1 MSGPVKIVEMGA
13 QLSQQG
19 GSGLVLFSALISINL
34 AVLNSLPLP
43 LLDGWQMMMLA
54 IQSVRGRPVS
64 ERIQMA
70 FVQSGF
76 LLLVGLTLVLIVRD
90 TTQLPVVQQLMG
102 R

>member
-1 MSGPVKIVEMGA
+1 MVDEIGA

-19 GSGLVLFSALISINL
+19 IRVGALLSPDLNQFG
-34 AVLNSLPLP
+34 VLNSLPLP

-54 IQSVRGRPVS
+54 ISPFRASVS

-76 LLLVGLTLVLIVRD
+76 LLWWGSRLY
-90 TTQLPVVQQLMG
+90 
-102 R
+102 